1 MRLKLVFQ
9 NPASPEISLPI
20 HYNAILQAFFYKSL
34 PRELADFLHEIGFF
48 YNNRKFKLFT
58 FSKIFSPKY
67 KIESQTITFK
77 TPITVYLSSP
87 VNYFGTKWGE
97 KLIMSNKITLGG
109 NTLQLQSIQVLKPT
123 KVSEKTIIKTLSPI
137 AVYRT
142 IEENGK
148 KTKYFFPEHSE
159 FQELIKENVR
169 KKYHLITGEK
179 LDNFTFEIKPAGR
192 IRKVPLKYKNFFIRA
207 SEGTFRIYTRPEILK
222 AIYDAGLGAKNSQ
235 GFGMIQILKGAK

>member
-9 NPASPEISLPI
+9 NPTSPEITLPI
-20 HYNAILQAFFYKSL
+20 HYNSILQAFFYRSL
-34 PRELADFLHEIGFF
+34 PGELADFLHEIGFF

-58 FSKIFSPKY
+58 FSKIFSRK
-67 KIESQTITFK
+67 FK
-77 TPITVYLSSP
+77 NTGKNIVFSSPITIYLSSAI
-87 VNYFGTKWGE
+87 NYLGTKWGE
-97 KLIMSNKITLGG
+97 NLIMSGEIKLGENK
-109 NTLQLQSIQVLKPT
+109 LQLQSIQVLKPPEIFE
-123 KVSEKTIIKTLSPI
+123 KVIIKTLSPI

-148 KTKYFFPEHSE
+148 KTKYYFPEHSE

-169 KKYHLITGEK
+169 KKYHLITGKK
-179 LDNFTFEIKPAGR
+179 LNGFIFEIKPAGR
-192 IRKVPLKYKNFFIRA
+192 TRKVPLKYKNFFIRA
-207 SEGTFRIYTRPEILK
+207 SEGTFQIHTQPEIFK